1 MTIYIIQ
8 IRKNGIKLNAT
19 EIQYKVEKIGCNSS
33 GKVTRIYVNKNEMKN
48 LYAFSGFPCFNK
60 DHREIICAFVGK
72 DNEDL
77 KKIKCK
83 LMAIAKRHGIQ

>member
-1 MTIYIIQ
+1 MTIYVVK

-19 EIQYKVEKIGCNSS
+19 KFQYNIEKNGCNSS
-33 GKVTRIYVNKNEMKN
+33 GKVTRIYDKNGIKTFYM
-48 LYAFSGFPCFNK
+48 FSGFPYFSNG
-60 DHREIICAFVGK
+60 DREIICAFVGK

-77 KKIKCK
+77 KKIKSK